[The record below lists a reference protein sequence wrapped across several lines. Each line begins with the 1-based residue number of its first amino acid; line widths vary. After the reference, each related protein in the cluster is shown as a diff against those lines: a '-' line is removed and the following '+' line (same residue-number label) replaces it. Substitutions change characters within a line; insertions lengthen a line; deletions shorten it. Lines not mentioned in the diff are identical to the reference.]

1 MRRQSLLTNVLPPA
15 AHGALAICLL
25 TLGVHASQ
33 AQVVPADANGEATSS
48 EILLTRG
55 HHGPGMIPH
64 ESPSTPLGCYGCLTG
79 GQCGDCGGGNCGGPG
94 CIPGRLDC
102 CEPCVGRTVVG
113 RLLCALHHS
122 LCCPDPCYEPCFIP
136 AANAGFFLD
145 SAKPVT
151 QTRFRYDANVGGPT
165 PTRGGYYWRSA
176 GAPGNVPF
184 TAHDLVLENEF
195 AIDRFSIFVSTPW
208 RIAVGTGGA
217 GYSDMRLGTK
227 SLLID
232 TELLLASFQFTTY
245 FPTGN
250 AASGLGNNNFGLEPS
265 FLLTLKVMTNT
276 YFQVQLAEWIGVR
289 TRESCFHYHFSL
301 NHTLTAP
308 RRDMQLIGSM
318 EYGSYVFPN
327 GSLFYNIGPGF
338 RFHFCNKVDVGFGMQ
353 FRLSDE
359 HYLDQFYR
367 TEVRWRF

>member
-1 MRRQSLLTNVLPPA
+1 
-15 AHGALAICLL
+15 
-25 TLGVHASQ
+25 
-33 AQVVPADANGEATSS
+33 
-48 EILLTRG
+48 
-55 HHGPGMIPH
+55 
-64 ESPSTPLGCYGCLTG
+64 
-79 GQCGDCGGGNCGGPG
+79 
-94 CIPGRLDC
+94 
-102 CEPCVGRTVVG
+102 
-113 RLLCALHHS
+113 
-122 LCCPDPCYEPCFIP
+122 
-136 AANAGFFLD
+136 
-145 SAKPVT
+145 VT

-165 PTRGGYYWRSA
+165 PTRGGYYWRTNGS
-176 GAPGNVPF
+176 PGNVSF

-195 AIDRFSIFVSTPW
+195 AIDRFSLFVSTPW

-245 FPTGN
+245 FPTGIPT
-250 AASGLGNNNFGLEPS
+250 SGTGNGNWGLEPS
-265 FLLTLKVMTNT
+265 LLLTLKVMHGT
-276 YFQVQLAEWIGVR
+276 YFQAQLAEWVGVS

-301 NHTLTAP
+301 NHMFTAP

-338 RFHFCNKVDVGFGMQ
+338 RFHFSNKVDLGFGMQ

-359 HYLDQFYR
+359 HFLDQFYR